1 MSKLLAVEWDSR
13 EIRVAVARLAAKTA
27 VVEEAFAVPIRA
39 LAETPPDERTPSTSE
54 EIHLA
59 PQGDATEVTLDDIA
73 RRLGEVCLE
82 KGIGRCPALVGVP
95 RAKTE
100 LRVLQVPP
108 SPDEELPEMVRFQA
122 MRQFSTLGEDW
133 PLDFM
138 PLASG
143 DDQQT
148 RVLAA
153 AISPKVAAD
162 LQRVCAG
169 IDAHD
174 SKLILR
180 PCASASLYGRGATG
194 SQCQLLVELFSEEA
208 DLNVVVRGQ
217 VVFLRT
223 VRLASGNFAAG
234 LVGEIRRTLAAA
246 QNQLGDQRIEGVT
259 LVGNDAELQELR
271 TVLEKQLDLPIETFD
286 PFSQVQVAAGV
297 ASAAPGHP
305 GRFASLL
312 GMLLDEAEGRR
323 HGIDFLNPRRR
334 PPPPD
339 RRQRYTWV
347 AAAAAALVLLV
358 VAGVWWRIHQYELK
372 LKDLQTQDEGW
383 DEKVTIA
390 NQLKTDVALVDRFQ
404 DGNVNWLNEIYELS
418 QELPDSG
425 NSIVDMATFTTS
437 PGGGGQIALEGY
449 VSGPEVI
456 TDMESRLR
464 DARHQVTGSGTH
476 YDERRQDFHWGFKER
491 IVILPEVREESG
503 ENE

>member
-13 EIRVAVARLAAKTA
+13 EIRVAVARLAAKAA
-27 VVEEAFAVPIRA
+27 VVEEAFAVA
-39 LAETPPDERTPSTSE
+39 LGDAAET
-54 EIHLA
+54 
-59 PQGDATEVTLDDIA
+59 TLDDIA
-73 RRLGEVCLE
+73 ERLAAACEE

-108 SPDEELPEMVRFQA
+108 SPDDELPEMVRFQA
-122 MRQFSTLGEDW
+122 LRQFSTLGEDW
-133 PLDFM
+133 PLDFV
-138 PLASG
+138 PLDSG

-153 AISPKVAAD
+153 AISPQLAAD

-169 IDAHD
+169 VDAHE

-180 PCASASLYGRGATG
+180 PCASASLYGRAAVEGH
-194 SQCQLLVELFSEEA
+194 CRLLVELFSEEA
-208 DLNVVVRGQ
+208 DLNVVVSGQ

-223 VRLASGNFAAG
+223 VRLASSNAATA

-246 QNQLGDQRIEGVT
+246 QNQLGDQRIEGLT

-271 TVLEKQLDLPIETFD
+271 TVLEKQLDLPIEAFD
-286 PFSQVQVAAGV
+286 PFSQVQVVAGV
-297 ASAAPGHP
+297 ELAPPEHP

-312 GMLLDEAEGRR
+312 GMLLDEAEDRR

-334 PPPPD
+334 PKPPD
-339 RRQRYTWV
+339 RRQRYAWVGGAV
-347 AAAAAALVLLV
+347 AALILLMIV
-358 VAGVWWRIHQYELK
+358 GVWWRIHQYDGK
-372 LKDLQTQDEGW
+372 LVQLQTQDEGC

-390 NQLKTDVALVDRFQ
+390 NQLKADVALVDRFQ

-418 QELPDSG
+418 QRLPDSDE
-425 NSIVDMATFTTS
+425 SIVDMATFTTL

-449 VSGPEVI
+449 VSDPAVI
-456 TDMESRLR
+456 EDMETRLR
-464 DARHQVTGSGTH
+464 DSQHQVTGSGTH
-476 YDERRQDFHWGFKER
+476 YDERRQDFHWAFKER
-491 IVILPEVREESG
+491 IVVLPENREESG